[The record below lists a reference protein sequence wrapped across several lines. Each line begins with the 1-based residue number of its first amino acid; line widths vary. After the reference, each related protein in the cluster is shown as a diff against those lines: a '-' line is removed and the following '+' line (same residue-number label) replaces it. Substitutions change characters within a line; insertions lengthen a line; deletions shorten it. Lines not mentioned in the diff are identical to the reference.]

1 MTQCKCCELEKELIF
16 GFCFDC
22 ANAETVLIE
31 GVDMHDN
38 RIIKEEGMS
47 MAMSKYKYL
56 LKKLNVIKN
65 K

>member
-1 MTQCKCCELEKELIF
+1 MEKCKCCEMKKELRF

-22 ANAETVLIE
+22 ATAETVIIE
-31 GVDMHDN
+31 GVDMNDN
-38 RIIKEEGMS
+38 RITKEKDMS